1 MPARCWQYAG
11 MQQDERHHDIDLQP
25 LIDAL
30 AGPLALID
38 SPERRAD
45 IQRFLE
51 MGRVHLERALI
62 DLLSRLV
69 GLIGD
74 AGGPPARVEW
84 RAGRPVLVIS
94 TAPAAASTAEE
105 EEPEEL
111 FTVEGDMEKVTIRIP
126 AELKD
131 LISQAASL
139 RGLSVNS
146 WYVRELARSI
156 SRGVREQVR
165 EDMRSRRR
173 EARQRRGGSS
183 LRGFVGD

>member
-1 MPARCWQYAG
+1 
-11 MQQDERHHDIDLQP
+11 MQQEERQHDIDLQS

-45 IQRFLE
+45 IQRFLD

-74 AGGPPARVEW
+74 AGGPPARVEL

-94 TAPAAASTAEE
+94 PAPAAAE
-105 EEPEEL
+105 EEPDEL
-111 FTVEGDMEKVTIRIP
+111 FAVEGDMEKVTIRIP

-156 SRGVREQVR
+156 SHGVREQVR

>member
-1 MPARCWQYAG
+1 
-11 MQQDERHHDIDLQP
+11 MQQEERQHDIDLQP

-45 IQRFLE
+45 IQRFLD

-74 AGGPPARVEW
+74 AGGPPARVEL

-94 TAPAAASTAEE
+94 PAPAAAE

-156 SRGVREQVR
+156 SHGVREQVR
-165 EDMRSRRR
+165 EDMRSR